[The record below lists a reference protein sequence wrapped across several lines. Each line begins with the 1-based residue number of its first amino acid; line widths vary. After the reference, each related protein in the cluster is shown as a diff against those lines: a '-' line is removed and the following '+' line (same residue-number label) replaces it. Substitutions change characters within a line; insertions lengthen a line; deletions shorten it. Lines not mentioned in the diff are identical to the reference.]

1 MLRLFCLVLC
11 SCNLDTLAK
20 EAVRLCHENV
30 NNYTTIIQT
39 FIEKHQ
45 HGSPSTKNVTGVLF
59 YLLDKKGGMT
69 LQEVKNLVVKVD
81 GAQAGKVDEAIR

>member
-1 MLRLFCLVLC
+1 M
-11 SCNLDTLAK
+11 
-20 EAVRLCHENV
+20 EAVRLCHEDV
-30 NNYTTIIQT
+30 NNFVAIIEN
-39 FIEKHQ
+39 FIKKHKR
-45 HGSPSTKNVTGVLF
+45 GSPSTKNVTGVLF

>member
-1 MLRLFCLVLC
+1 MLC

-20 EAVRLCHENV
+20 EAVRLCDDNV
-30 NNYTTIIQT
+30 NNHTTILQN
-39 FIEKHQ
+39 FINKHQ
-45 HGSPSTKNVTGVLF
+45 LGSPSTENMTGVLF
-59 YLLDKKGGMT
+59 YLLSKKGDMT

>member
-1 MLRLFCLVLC
+1 MLC

-20 EAVRLCHENV
+20 EAVKFCGEDV
-30 NNYTTIIQT
+30 NNHTTIIEN

-45 HGSPSTKNVTGVLF
+45 RGSPSTKNVTGVLF
-59 YLLDKKGGMT
+59 YLLSKKGDIT